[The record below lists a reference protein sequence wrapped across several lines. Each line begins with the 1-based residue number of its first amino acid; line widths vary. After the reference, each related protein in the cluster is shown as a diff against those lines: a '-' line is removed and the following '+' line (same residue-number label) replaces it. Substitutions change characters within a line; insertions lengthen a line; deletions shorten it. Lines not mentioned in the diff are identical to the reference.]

1 MRNEQSPA
9 TRTPDQARTPD
20 QNPTAPNPSS
30 SAAPAPSGDKA
41 MMLVGTNQKILVMT
55 PLAAHLLGTAPE
67 AVRGKALTSVM
78 EGSLADAV
86 HRPVEAGAR
95 NLLQTTSGRTLI
107 VTTRKV
113 TGHQHQ
119 PLLAILFEE
128 VQPAVEV
135 EKEATA
141 FPHQPNQQP
150 TPMTP
155 AIGTLQ
161 SQIQNL
167 QELIT
172 MIPQFSHN
180 RYWQTLLVE
189 HMDRIVKEM
198 RSQVQYL
205 TPLSA

>member
-9 TRTPDQARTPD
+9 TSTPDQASTPD
-20 QNPTAPNPSS
+20 QNPTAPNRSS
-30 SAAPAPSGDKA
+30 SAASAPSGEKA

-78 EGSLADAV
+78 EGSLAEAV
-86 HRPVEAGAR
+86 HRPVEAGAL
-95 NLLQTTSGRTLI
+95 NLLQTTSGRILI

-128 VQPAVEV
+128 VQPAVEG
-135 EKEATA
+135 EKEAPA
-141 FPHQPNQQP
+141 FLNQQP

>member
-1 MRNEQSPA
+1 MRNQQSLG
-9 TRTPDQARTPD
+9 TSLSDQTSMPDQTSTATSL
-20 QNPTAPNPSS
+20 PTTATQAHP
-30 SAAPAPSGDKA
+30 GEKA

-55 PLAAHLLGTAPE
+55 PLAAHLLGTSPE
-67 AVRGKALTSVM
+67 TIKGRPLSSLM
-78 EGSLADAV
+78 DGSLSDAV
-86 HRPVEAGAR
+86 HRPAEPGSL
-95 NLLQTTSGRTLI
+95 NLLQTTSGRTVI

-113 TGHQHQ
+113 TGQNHQ

-128 VQPAVEV
+128 IQPVAEVSPPQSQQPA
-135 EKEATA
+135 AL
-141 FPHQPNQQP
+141 P
-150 TPMTP
+150 P